1 MSFNIV
7 LVVADAL
14 RRDSLGI
21 YDPGYR
27 FTPEL
32 DRRLAAW
39 YRFDRCYASA
49 PWTLPAI
56 SSILSGVSASRHG
69 RYFHRANELDLAR
82 LLPPGY
88 RKVGIVNNPNLEA
101 GPQGFDKGFDEYHYW
116 EPRDWQAPFA
126 SARQALD
133 GASEGAPLFLFLHS
147 NLPHDY
153 MRPLSRTHYEACFP
167 ERRDWFSLGRRYLAW
182 TGLDEAQRRR
192 IRSLYDACVNRLDGE
207 LGRLLDAV
215 DLDSTVVCITG
226 DHGEGFDYDLAR
238 IHHGGRVHDDL
249 INVPLCLHVPAA
261 AAAAHDRRLREW
273 RRQPMASTD
282 ILPTLLELAGRIAPS
297 GTDGRS
303 IVSGEAG
310 VGRVITSEDRR
321 YLYLPNRER
330 LNVHRRGK
338 GTTRVARARN
348 RVLQRSLVRRHT
360 VKAFVQGGYKL
371 IVTSVSPPPGV
382 SAGFARVSDAI
393 MPAGST
399 VVRSGSSW
407 FGLELF
413 ELGSDP
419 GERHNL
425 LAGRPPPDAMR
436 FLAERLPGLDRMS
449 VLADG
454 TDRKLADV
462 VATWD
467 ASPSS

>member
-1 MSFNIV
+1 LSFNIV

-21 YDPGYR
+21 CSPGYG

-32 DRRLAAW
+32 DRRLAGS

-69 RYFHRANELDLAR
+69 RFFHRPDALDLAR
-82 LLPPGY
+82 LLPPGH
-88 RKVGIVNNPNLEA
+88 RKVGIVNNPNLKA
-101 GPQGFDKGFDEYHYW
+101 GPPRFEIGFDEYRYC
-116 EPRDWQAPFA
+116 EPHDWQAPFA
-126 SARQALD
+126 AAREALAAASD
-133 GASEGAPLFLFLHS
+133 GTPLFLFLHS

-153 MRPLSRTHYEACFP
+153 MRRVSRTHYEACFP
-167 ERRDWFSLGRRYLAW
+167 ERRDWFPLERRYLDW
-182 TGLDEAQRRR
+182 TGLDGAQRRR
-192 IRSLYDACVNRLDGE
+192 VRSLYDACVNRLDGE
-207 LGRLLDAV
+207 LGRLLDAI
-215 DLDSTVVCITG
+215 DRESTIVCVTG

-249 INVPLCLHVPAA
+249 INVPLCVAVPSAV
-261 AAAAHDRRLREW
+261 AAAHDRSLRAW
-273 RRQPMASTD
+273 RSRPMASTD
-282 ILPTLLELAGRIAPS
+282 ILPTLLQLAGERAPD

-303 IVSGEAG
+303 IVAGEPG
-310 VGRVITSEDRR
+310 DGRVITSEDRR

-348 RVLQRSLVRRHT
+348 RVLQRSLVRRHS
-360 VKAFVQGGYKL
+360 VKAFVQDGYKL

-382 SAGFARVSDAI
+382 SAGFARVSAAI
-393 MPAGST
+393 MPPGST
-399 VVRSGSSW
+399 LLRSGPSW
-407 FGLELF
+407 FALELF

-419 GERHNL
+419 RELHNL
-425 LAGRPPPDAMR
+425 LAGRSGADAR
-436 FLAERLPGLDRMS
+436 RLLAERLPGLEHMS
-449 VLADG
+449 VHADG
-454 TDRKLADV
+454 AEQPLAGV
-462 VATWD
+462 LAPWD
-467 ASPSS
+467 

>member
-1 MSFNIV
+1 LSFSIL

-21 YDPGYR
+21 FNPGYR
-27 FTPEL
+27 FTPAL
-32 DRRLAAW
+32 DRRLADS

-69 RYFHRANELDLAR
+69 RYFHRANELDLGR

-88 RKVGIVNNPNLEA
+88 RKVGVVNNPNLEA
-101 GPQGFDKGFDEYHYW
+101 GPQGFDRGFDEYHYC

-126 SARQALD
+126 GARRALD
-133 GASEGAPLFLFLHS
+133 GASEATPLFLFLHS

-153 MRPLSRTHYEACFP
+153 MRPLSQAHYEACFP
-167 ERRDWFSLGRRYLAW
+167 ERRDWFSLGRHCLAW
-182 TGLDEAQRRR
+182 TGLDETQRRR

-215 DLDSTVVCITG
+215 DLESTIVCVTG

-238 IHHGGRVHDDL
+238 VHHGGRVHDDL
-249 INVPLCLHVPAA
+249 INVPLCLHVPPAA
-261 AAAAHDRRLREW
+261 AASHDRRLREW
-273 RRQPMASTD
+273 QRRPMASTD
-282 ILPTLLELAGRIAPS
+282 ILPTLLQLAGHTTPS

-303 IVSGEAG
+303 IVSGEPG
-310 VGRVITSEDRR
+310 NGRVITSEDRR

-338 GTTRVARARN
+338 GTTRMARARN

-360 VKAFVQGGYKL
+360 VKAFIQDGYKL

-382 SAGFARVSDAI
+382 SAGFGRVSDAI
-393 MPAGST
+393 MPAGSSIL
-399 VVRSGSSW
+399 RSGSSW
-407 FGLELF
+407 FALELF
-413 ELGSDP
+413 DLDSDP
-419 GERHNL
+419 GELHNL
-425 LAGRPPPDAMR
+425 LAGRPAPDALR
-436 FLAERLPGLDRMS
+436 FLVERLPGLDRMS

-454 TDRKLADV
+454 VERRLADV
-462 VATWD
+462 VAAWGV
-467 ASPSS
+467 APSS